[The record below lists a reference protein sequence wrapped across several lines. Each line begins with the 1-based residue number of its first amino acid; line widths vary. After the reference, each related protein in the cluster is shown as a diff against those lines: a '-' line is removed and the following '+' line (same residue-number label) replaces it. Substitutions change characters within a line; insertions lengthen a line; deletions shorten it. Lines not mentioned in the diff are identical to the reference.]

1 MSTQDNVSYFSRFL
15 LKFVEIIAAGL
26 ATAVSGYVIAHLTGV
41 LSFPAP
47 APAPTT
53 AVIQVAPSVSVPFGP
68 PVQPTSPVSINASEQ
83 RLAPQQDAN
92 APPVAQPARK
102 TAKSEPS
109 RKRMESA
116 PSVAASTR
124 DQDLFVSRV
133 RAALTS
139 ANANR
144 MDPLDVSPRQS
155 VSTRAPAAVAQ
166 PKTDPPAAGVVS
178 AAPAAAAEH
187 VPPVQ
192 ELPTEANLPT
202 TVEINSRPIVETQLP
217 PEPPAEKE
225 TGVLSTLEQMLR
237 QDPLAGTGQPPRP
250 PMPVGQ

>member
-1 MSTQDNVSYFSRFL
+1 
-15 LKFVEIIAAGL
+15 
-26 ATAVSGYVIAHLTGV
+26 
-41 LSFPAP
+41 
-47 APAPTT
+47 
-53 AVIQVAPSVSVPFGP
+53 
-68 PVQPTSPVSINASEQ
+68 
-83 RLAPQQDAN
+83 
-92 APPVAQPARK
+92 
-102 TAKSEPS
+102 
-109 RKRMESA
+109 MESA
-116 PSVAASTR
+116 PSVAAS
-124 DQDLFVSRV
+124 DQDSFVSRV

-139 ANANR
+139 ADANR
-144 MDPLDVSPRQS
+144 MDPLGVSPRQS
-155 VSTRAPAAVAQ
+155 ASTRAPAAIAQ

-202 TVEINSRPIVETQLP
+202 TVEINSRPIVENQLP

-237 QDPLAGTGQPPRP
+237 QDPLAGTDQPPRP

>member
-26 ATAVSGYVIAHLTGV
+26 ATAVSGYVIAHLTGA

-47 APAPTT
+47 APAPTA

-68 PVQPTSPVSINASEQ
+68 PVQPTSPVSANASEQ

-124 DQDLFVSRV
+124 DQGSFVSRV

-139 ANANR
+139 ADANR

-155 VSTRAPAAVAQ
+155 VSTRAPAAIAQ

-178 AAPAAAAEH
+178 AAPAAAADAAGQAPMSALHPKAEIAEYNSH
-187 VPPVQ
+187 FYFGPKATCH
-192 ELPTEANLPT
+192 LEARSSSL
-202 TVEINSRPIVETQLP
+202 RDDRAK
-217 PEPPAEKE
+217 PEPKWTE
-225 TGVLSTLEQMLR
+225 TR
-237 QDPLAGTGQPPRP
+237 IAI
-250 PMPVGQ
+250 